1 MRKRAA
7 ASQRRARL
15 AAHDERMREV
25 RQCNDALAREVA
37 AERAAVQTAR
47 ERLGGAVGVHGG
59 GGGDGDGEEV
69 GADR

>member
-7 ASQRRARL
+7 ASLRRARL

-25 RQCNDALAREVA
+25 RQRNDALAREVA
-37 AERAAVQTAR
+37 AERAAVQTAS
-47 ERLGGAVGVHGG
+47 ERLRGGVDVL
-59 GGGDGDGEEV
+59 GGGDGGGEEV